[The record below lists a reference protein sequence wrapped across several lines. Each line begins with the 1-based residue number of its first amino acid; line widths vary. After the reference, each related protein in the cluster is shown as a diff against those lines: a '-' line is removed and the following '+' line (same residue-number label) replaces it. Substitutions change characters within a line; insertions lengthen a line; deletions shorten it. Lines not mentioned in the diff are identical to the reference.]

1 MFLASTLKIHDLFPQ
16 AFTNGDCTI
25 SNFFLKCKL
34 LSGGCWQCFKRY
46 IFVLF
51 PLFRDSMLCVGG
63 RISEQSVIFDSE
75 IDLNY
80 KGHLSNEGHRRG
92 EGRVEQRLLS
102 PLRSLAL
109 SPIPH
114 MEQQEN
120 QHLDQ
125 NLSYTDL
132 LLSNSDL
139 YHLDL
144 PGAPDTDMNS
154 HRGST
159 GTLPRGYKYK
169 PSNKIAQD
177 EDVYDT
183 IPGRP
188 KYHNKGVD
196 VYGTIPRDYNRNLP
210 KRTSSFQQLHVPSA
224 SSTLV
229 RSQSCKLTEAERPQF
244 KTATRKFLYEDNCI
258 QEGFLRPTNPPLK
271 RKDCNVQESGKRNAF
286 SVRTAIKRKLASLT
300 GHSKGEHRFISLYIA
315 LGFPNEMLINQLKFV
330 KNKSNSMF
338 LRKLIM
344 AHSIIVFFS

>member
-1 MFLASTLKIHDLFPQ
+1 MVAAGNVLNVTHS
-16 AFTNGDCTI
+16 
-25 SNFFLKCKL
+25 
-34 LSGGCWQCFKRY
+34 
-46 IFVLF
+46 LF
-51 PLFRDSMLCVGG
+51 PLFRDSMLCVVG
-63 RISEQSVIFDSE
+63 RISEHSVRFDSE

-80 KGHLSNEGHRRG
+80 KGHLSDEGHRRG

-120 QHLDQ
+120 QHPDQ

-132 LLSNSDL
+132 VLSNSDL

-144 PGAPDTDMNS
+144 PKTFDTDMNS

-169 PSNKIAQD
+169 PSSKMTQD
-177 EDVYDT
+177 EDVYAT

-188 KYHNKGVD
+188 TYHDKGID

-210 KRTSSFQQLHVPSA
+210 KQSSSFQQLPSA

-229 RSQSCKLTEAERPQF
+229 RSQSCKLTDVERPQF
-244 KTATRKFLYEDNCI
+244 KTATRKFLYDDNCI
-258 QEGFLRPTNPPLK
+258 QEEFLKPTNPPLK
-271 RKDCNVQESGKRNAF
+271 RKDSNVQESGKRNAF

-300 GHSKGEHRFISLYIA
+300 GHSKGEHQFISLYIA
-315 LGFPNEMLINQLKFV
+315 LSIPNLKF
-330 KNKSNSMF
+330 N
-338 LRKLIM
+338 
-344 AHSIIVFFS
+344 